1 MLFHLL
7 RKTIYFSPNTSDAMD
22 YLATF
27 ARATGKALHT
37 ASTEFSKELFASTP
51 PTVPAPQPM
60 STAPP
65 AKSTESAKKDTTPTV
80 HLTHEQLNDYRRR
93 LLSPRRK

>member
-1 MLFHLL
+1 
-7 RKTIYFSPNTSDAMD
+7 MD
-22 YLATF
+22 YLTTF
-27 ARATGKALHT
+27 ARATSKALHT

-65 AKSTESAKKDTTPTV
+65 ATKSTESAKKDTTTPTV
-80 HLTHEQLNDYRRR
+80 HLTHKQLDDYRRR